1 MASAA
6 PMPIDIKYV
15 ITTATERVE
24 TKRNERNWRKIT
36 LKKRRSDDSEGAEEN
51 RERRR
56 GRGRKKKKKHTLAH
70 PVDVSRGVGFA
81 VKLES

>member
-1 MASAA
+1 
-6 PMPIDIKYV
+6 MPIDIKYNNGHR
-15 ITTATERVE
+15 TS
-24 TKRNERNWRKIT
+24 RNETNETGEKLRYI
-36 LKKRRSDDSEGAEEN
+36 KKRRSDDSEGAEEN